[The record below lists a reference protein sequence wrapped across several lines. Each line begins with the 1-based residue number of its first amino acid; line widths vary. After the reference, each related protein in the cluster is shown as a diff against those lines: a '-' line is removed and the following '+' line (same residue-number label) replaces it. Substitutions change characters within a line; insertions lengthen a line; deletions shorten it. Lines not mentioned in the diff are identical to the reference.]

1 MTMSGERVTVN
12 ARKYDGSL
20 HRSWTCKLVQRR
32 GQLLEFVGRFD
43 RDVAHDAIGLI
54 RKGTISHEYFWLD
67 RWYSIF
73 RFHEPDGALRN
84 YYCNINMPPT
94 FSDGVLDYVDLDID
108 IVVWPDFR
116 YDVLDRDDF
125 ERNTLKFGY
134 TDDMLSRVDDNLA
147 YLIKHIE
154 GRDFPFDRAEIP
166 DDLIGT

>member
-1 MTMSGERVTVN
+1 MTMSGEQVTVN

-20 HRSWTCKLVQRR
+20 HRSWTCKLVERR
-32 GQLLEFVGRFD
+32 GQLIELVGRFD
-43 RDVAHDAIGLI
+43 CDVEHEALGLI

-67 RWYSIF
+67 RWYSVF
-73 RFHEPDGALRN
+73 RFHEPDGAFRN

-94 FSDGVLDYVDLDID
+94 FSNGVLEYVDLDID

-134 TDDMLSRVDDNLA
+134 SDDMLFRVEESRVQ
-147 YLIKHIE
+147 LIQLIE
-154 GRDFPFDRAEIP
+154 KRDFPFDRAEIP
-166 DDLIGT
+166 DDLIRA